1 MNSSAALQQRSF
13 DELGTPLHD
22 TTFCVIDFETT
33 GGNANECSITE
44 VGAVKVRGGEVLGTF
59 QTLVNPGCAI
69 PPNITLITGITN
81 QLVMRAPEMVT
92 VLPSLLEFIGGSVI
106 VAHNIR
112 FDMGFLK
119 NAIRRHGGPM
129 IGNSQLD
136 TLALSRRLL
145 AGEVPNHKLG
155 DLARRLR
162 LPHQPTHRA
171 LDDAWATVDLLH
183 YLIERATAW
192 GVTGLD
198 DLLALPTL
206 AGHPQWQKLKLT
218 TSLPRQPGVYQFL
231 DRDGRVLYVGK
242 ATDLRA
248 RVRSYFS
255 SDQRRKV
262 AQLLRETDAITHHVS
277 ANTLEAEVLE
287 LRLIHEHQP
296 RFNRR
301 GRRPIR
307 PCYVRLTTNERFPRL
322 TIAKTPGSGITLGP
336 LPNRKEAAGVIEAIQ
351 TALPIR
357 RCATRIGRNYVPRDA
372 LCTAAQLGVSMCPCS
387 GILSE
392 TEYYEVVDTVS
403 RALTGQPDL
412 VFGPLEQRMTELAS
426 AERFE
431 EAADVRN
438 EAATFARAVGRQRR
452 LSMLDDLHGLVLE
465 TRTGARIELGPGGR
479 LSGELG
485 TSLDEALCVASWL
498 ERHADSVTLVATRG
512 QLASPF
518 PGLPTFQAREK
529 AAAGSADVALDQ
541 ARNRAVP
548 ESRASSIHAVS
559 QV

>member
-1 MNSSAALQQRSF
+1 MTAVAVLPTRTQRSTRTETAAGPIDTPIAAALQQRSF
-13 DELGTPLHD
+13 DELGTPLQD
-22 TTFCVIDFETT
+22 ATFCVIDFETT
-33 GGNANECSITE
+33 GGSPTECSITE
-44 VGAVKVRGGEVLGTF
+44 VGAVKVRGGEVIGTF
-59 QTLVNPGCAI
+59 QTLVNPGSAI
-69 PPNITLITGITN
+69 PPNITLITGITD
-81 QLVMRAPEMVT
+81 QLVMRAPEMST

-106 VAHNIR
+106 VAHNLR

-171 LDDAWATVDLLH
+171 LEDAWATVDLLH

-198 DLLALPTL
+198 DLLALPTI

-218 TSLPRQPGVYQFL
+218 TSLPRSPGVYQFH
-231 DRDGRVLYVGK
+231 DRDNRILYVGK

-262 AQLLRETDAITHHVS
+262 AQLLRETDRITHQVCH
-277 ANTLEAEVLE
+277 NTLVAEVIE

-296 RFNRR
+296 RFNKR
-301 GRRPIR
+301 GRRPLR

-322 TIAKTPGSGITLGP
+322 TIAKQPTGAGITLGP
-336 LPNRKEAAGVIEAIQ
+336 IPNRREAAAVIEAIQ
-351 TALPIR
+351 TATLIR
-357 RCATRIGRNYVPRDA
+357 RCNTRIGRNFVPREA
-372 LCTAAQLGVSMCPCS
+372 LCTAAQLGVAMCPCS
-387 GILSE
+387 GAITEAEYSE
-392 TEYYEVVDTVS
+392 TVGLVA
-403 RALTGQPDL
+403 RALSGEPEL
-412 VFGPLEQRMTELAS
+412 VLDRLEQRMRELAS
-426 AERFE
+426 EERFE
-431 EAADVRN
+431 DAASVRN
-438 EAATFARAVGRQRR
+438 EAATFARVVGRQRR
-452 LSMLDDLHGLVLE
+452 LMMLDDLHGLVLE
-465 TRTGARIELGPGGR
+465 TASGATVELGPGGR
-479 LSGELG
+479 LPGELS

-498 ERHADSVTLVATRG
+498 ERHAGSVRLVATNG
-512 QLASPF
+512 KLASPF
-518 PGLPTFQAREK
+518 PGLPNFQAK
-529 AAAGSADVALDQ
+529 DKTAA
-541 ARNRAVP
+541 
-548 ESRASSIHAVS
+548 
-559 QV
+559 

>member
-1 MNSSAALQQRSF
+1 MRDSLTRDSLTQDRTSPSPVTTPQTPVAATLHQRSF

-22 TTFCVIDFETT
+22 ATFCVIDFETT
-33 GGNANECSITE
+33 GGSPTECSITE

-59 QTLVNPGCAI
+59 QTLVNPGSAI
-69 PPNITLITGITN
+69 PPNITMITGITD
-81 QLVMRAPEMVT
+81 QLVMRAPEMAT

-106 VAHNIR
+106 VAHNLR

-119 NAIRRHGGPM
+119 NAIHRHGGPM

-171 LDDAWATVDLLH
+171 LEDAWTTVDLLH

-198 DLLALPTL
+198 DLLALPTI
-206 AGHPQWQKLKLT
+206 AGHPQWKKLKLT
-218 TSLPRQPGVYQFL
+218 TTLPRSPGIYQFH
-231 DRDGRVLYVGK
+231 DRDNRILYVGK

-262 AQLLRETDAITHHVS
+262 AQLLRETDRITHQECR
-277 ANTLEAEVLE
+277 NTLEAEVLE

-296 RFNRR
+296 RFNKR

-322 TIAKTPGSGITLGP
+322 TIAKKPTGEGITLGP
-336 LPNRKEAAGVIEAIQ
+336 LPNRKEAAAVIEAIQ
-351 TALPIR
+351 TAMPIR
-357 RCATRIGRNYVPRDA
+357 RCNTRIGRNYVPREA
-372 LCTAAQLGVSMCPCS
+372 LCTAAQLGIAMCPCS
-387 GILSE
+387 GAISE
-392 TEYYEVVDTVS
+392 AEYSEVVSLVAQ
-403 RALTGQPDL
+403 ALSGNPELVLERLERRMFDL
-412 VFGPLEQRMTELAS
+412 ATD
-426 AERFE
+426 ERFE
-431 EAADVRN
+431 EAASVRN

-452 LSMLDDLHGLVLE
+452 LMMLDDLHGLVLE
-465 TRTGARIELGPGGR
+465 TKAGARVELGPGGR
-479 LSGELG
+479 LPGELA

-498 ERHADSVTLVATRG
+498 ERHADSVRLVATDG
-512 QLASPF
+512 KLASTF
-518 PGLPTFQAREK
+518 PGLPNFKAREK
-529 AAAGSADVALDQ
+529 TAA
-541 ARNRAVP
+541 
-548 ESRASSIHAVS
+548 
-559 QV
+559 